1 MKIEQL
7 YQCRTIRICAVILL
21 LGLIA
26 ACQDDLEGV
35 TPDKLLENA
44 YSSAHEGRWEDALR
58 FTGQAYALRPDDT
71 SVCLFHA
78 LALENNGRGQD
89 ALEVSRLAAKDNK
102 SFYAQYTYG
111 RMLFQQKKYTAAQT
125 YLNRAAALK
134 PGDFNTLILQQQ
146 TAARLNQFEVNPKLC
161 EELFKR
167 FGRQRGADFSA
178 YIYNELALNILAQKK
193 LNPRMR
199 SRLLNIFARAIK
211 VAPSSPEIAWNQAV
225 FFDYYLGDTAAA
237 KKHYENFLRLTE
249 NYSGMEKERTAV
261 RERLYNTGK

>member
-7 YQCRTIRICAVILL
+7 HLCRTIRICAVLFL
-21 LGLIA
+21 LGFA
-26 ACQDDLEGV
+26 ASCKDDLEGI
-35 TPDKLLENA
+35 TPDKLLDNA

-58 FTGQAYALRPDDT
+58 FTGQAYTLRPDDT
-71 SVCLFHA
+71 SVRLLHA
-78 LALENNGRGQD
+78 LALENNSRGQD
-89 ALEVSRLAAKDNK
+89 ALEVSRLAAKDSK

-111 RMLFQQKKYTAAQT
+111 RMLFQQKKYSSAQT

-134 PGDFNTLILQQQ
+134 PDDFNTLILQQQ
-146 TAARLNQFEVNPKLC
+146 TAARLNQFEANPKLC
-161 EELFKR
+161 GNLFKL

-193 LNPRMR
+193 LNSRMQT
-199 SRLLNIFARAIK
+199 RLLNIFERANK
-211 VAPSSPEIAWNQAV
+211 VAPSSPELAWNQAV
-225 FFDYYLGDTAAA
+225 FYDYYLGDTVAA
-237 KKHYENFLRLTE
+237 KKHYEKFLRLTE